1 MRVLSFY
8 LPGLLLLCLA
18 VSCKKNV
25 APVTVG
31 RLTFNQES
39 GTDCDKADTLA
50 RVDCARLQL
59 QWPQAQDGSNALK
72 KSVDQWATAYLNNL
86 LAAPSAGEPIPAS
99 TVAAAAKSFFDAH
112 KQEEKSAMT
121 GGWTGESN
129 YRVLLNDGH
138 YLTLEITGS
147 TYQGGAHG
155 SYSAAVATFETA
167 SGRQLTWADLVTDQA
182 ALKSLA
188 EKTFRETRTDLF
200 EPIDTSLRFSFG
212 PDNPFTLPQQY
223 GLAEAGIYCHYVPY
237 EVGPYAIG
245 STQMLIPFEKLGALA
260 KIAPPPNAPKPV
272 NTLVLP
278 DYSPQPAPA
287 PEEPVKPVAKK
298 PDSSV
303 KHPSAAPATAPKKE
317 KVSKPAAPAAPSVTL
332 KQNGNISIDG
342 KKVAD
347 LEDLRKQLQARL
359 LTYAVI
365 PEQIGFKTVGQ
376 TGMGMRA
383 EIKTILSESVAG
395 AKWIR
400 KKTAI
405 EALNVAVGKKLA
417 LSTKLELGTYQTKG
431 GFAYLSARP
440 AMKDGRPID
449 YNRTDYAKDLREPW
463 FADNAIGLLHW
474 EKGAWKVLAYT
485 IGVRQA
491 PVDVWVKK
499 FGASRALFK

>member
-8 LPGLLLLCLA
+8 LSGLLLLCLA
-18 VSCKKNV
+18 ASCKKNTP
-25 APVTVG
+25 AKPVTVTA
-31 RLTFNQES
+31 LNLKQQE

-50 RVDCARLQL
+50 RMDCARLQL
-59 QWPQAQDGSNALK
+59 RWPQVQDGSAALK
-72 KSVDQWATAYLNNL
+72 KSVDQWATDYLNGVL
-86 LAAPSAGEPIPAS
+86 VLSSDAAPAPGA
-99 TVAAAAKSFFDAH
+99 TVATAAKLYFEAH
-112 KQEEKSAMT
+112 RQEEPSAMA
-121 GGWTGESN
+121 GGWTAESD
-129 YRVLLNDGH
+129 YRVLLNDGK
-138 YLTLEITGS
+138 YLTLEITGY
-147 TYQGGAHG
+147 TFQGGAHG
-155 SYSAAVATFETA
+155 SPSAAVATFEVAT
-167 SGRQLTWADLVTDQA
+167 GKQLGWSDLVTDQA
-182 ALKSLA
+182 ALKTVA
-188 EKTFRETRTDLF
+188 EKTFRETRIDLF
-200 EPIDTSLRFSFG
+200 EPVDTSMRFSFG
-212 PDNPFTLPQQY
+212 PDNPFALPQQF

-245 STQMLIPFEKLGALA
+245 STQMLIPFEALGTLA

-278 DYSPQPAPA
+278 DYRPEPAPA
-287 PEEPVKPVAKK
+287 PVTPAK
-298 PDSSV
+298 PDSKTPGSSV
-303 KHPSAAPATAPKKE
+303 KPSGKAPATPKKTP
-317 KVSKPAAPAAPSVTL
+317 KPAAPAAPSVTL
-332 KQNGNISIDG
+332 KQNGDISIDG

-359 LTYAVI
+359 LTYPVI
-365 PEQIGFKTVGQ
+365 PEKIGFKTVGQ

-417 LSTKLELGTYQTKG
+417 LPTKLEPGIYQTKG

-440 AMKDGRPID
+440 VMKDGRPID
-449 YNRTDYAKDLREPW
+449 YNRTDYAQDLREPW

-474 EKGAWKVLAYT
+474 EKGAWKVLAYS
-485 IGVRQA
+485 IGVRKA

-499 FGASRALFK
+499 FGAPRALFK